1 MSVLSPK
8 HCHPCLSDGNCSETP
23 YWEAF
28 RAHNWCL
35 NWVRDWR
42 RNNLLIPGEDGS
54 PVPSIFSR
62 FSASLKL
69 KLIYAAHQQGQQ
81 GPLNKRLLREKDHW
95 LGFFFFFFQLILI
108 VSVLERTLSS
118 CFWFVC
124 FVLSFKLISLFSWF
138 KWDLLFHL
146 PCQWEFSFTDG
157 NFIVPE
163 RSWGSAFFLPPRP
176 PHSSTGESLLF
187 RF

>member
-69 KLIYAAHQQGQQ
+69 KLVYAAHQQGQQ

-95 LGFFFFFFQLILI
+95 LGFFFFFSVNSYSQCPWKNLIFLFL
-108 VSVLERTLSS
+108 VCL
-118 CFWFVC
+118 FC
-124 FVLSFKLISLFSWF
+124 FVFLNWFPCFHDLSET
-138 KWDLLFHL
+138 
-146 PCQWEFSFTDG
+146 CY
-157 NFIVPE
+157 FICLV
-163 RSWGSAFFLPPRP
+163 S
-176 PHSSTGESLLF
+176 ESLASLTVTL
-187 RF
+187 